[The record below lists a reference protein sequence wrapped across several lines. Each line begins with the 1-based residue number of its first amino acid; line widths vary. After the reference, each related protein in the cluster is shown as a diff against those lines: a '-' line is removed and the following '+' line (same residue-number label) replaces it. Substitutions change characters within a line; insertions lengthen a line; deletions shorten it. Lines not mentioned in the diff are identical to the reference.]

1 MCNSGSWWEGLRRRC
16 DSIPDGIDDVFFSS
30 IDESIAKEF
39 PHARMKHG
47 PLSPDEAPFLFL
59 YTGQAGGEMF
69 FRGARL
75 KGDQKIPGV
84 EQNGRT

>member
-1 MCNSGSWWEGLRRRC
+1 
-16 DSIPDGIDDVFFSS
+16 
-30 IDESIAKEF
+30 
-39 PHARMKHG
+39 MKHG